1 MRAAA
6 AQVALAASR
15 PAWPAAQLAL
25 PALMAT
31 TRTLPPVA
39 REVLLVDDE
48 GRGGDAVGGEGGGGA
63 GGRVGDDEGKVG
75 AAAGFE
81 AGFDGAEAET
91 AGNEESGKVSHLGDG
106 VNPFNLAGG
115 WGLADGYETG
125 ADGGSSGRP
134 WMWTG
139 LSETEFLE
147 LRQVNVARGDRVVLH
162 DVNLTIRAGEH
173 VAILGPNGCGKSTL
187 ILAMTCQIYPIV
199 RPGMRVRIFG
209 RERWDLTQLRK
220 HFGVV
225 GAGLMGAELPG
236 ERTAVTTGLDA
247 VTAGF
252 FSASTLWPNLHV
264 TAEMRAR
271 AAEALERME
280 ATHLGEQLVGTMSA
294 GEKRR
299 ILIARALVHRPRQ
312 LLLDEPSNALD
323 LAAQRELRET
333 LRRLAQEGTGLVL
346 VTHHLG
352 DILPEIERMIL
363 MRDGRIV
370 ADGPR
375 AELLTEARLSELFQA
390 PVRIGRDEEWLHSW

>member
-1 MRAAA
+1 M
-6 AQVALAASR
+6 QNQQTNNPLPSENVAHR
-15 PAWPAAQLAL
+15 D
-25 PALMAT
+25 
-31 TRTLPPVA
+31 
-39 REVLLVDDE
+39 VD
-48 GRGGDAVGGEGGGGA
+48 
-63 GGRVGDDEGKVG
+63 
-75 AAAGFE
+75 
-81 AGFDGAEAET
+81 
-91 AGNEESGKVSHLGDG
+91 
-106 VNPFNLAGG
+106 
-115 WGLADGYETG
+115 
-125 ADGGSSGRP
+125 
-134 WMWTG
+134 
-139 LSETEFLE
+139 FLD
-147 LRQVNVARGDRVVLH
+147 LRHVNVARGDRIVLH
-162 DVNLTIRAGEH
+162 DVNLHIRSGEH

-187 ILAMTCQIYPIV
+187 ILTMTCQIYPIV
-199 RPGMRVRIFG
+199 QPEMHVRIFG
-209 RERWDLTQLRK
+209 RERWDLTELRK

-225 GAGLMGAELPG
+225 GTDLPG

-264 TAEMRAR
+264 TGEMRAR

-280 ATHLGEQLVGTMSA
+280 AAHLGSQTVGTMSA

-299 ILIARALVHRPRQ
+299 ILIARALVHRPKQ

-352 DILPEIERMIL
+352 DILPEIERIIL

-370 ADGPR
+370 GDGPR
-375 AELLTEARLSELFQA
+375 SELLTEARLSELFRT